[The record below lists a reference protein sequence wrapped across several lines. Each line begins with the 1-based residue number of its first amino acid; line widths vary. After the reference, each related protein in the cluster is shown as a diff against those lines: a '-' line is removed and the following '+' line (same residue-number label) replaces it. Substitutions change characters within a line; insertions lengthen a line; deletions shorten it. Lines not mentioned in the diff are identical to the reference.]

1 MLGGVSESKLIPG
14 LTHGP
19 EPHSHCGQTGHQ
31 AFETVGEKG
40 PILAFEKGC
49 VGDKDSI
56 RRRLDGTE
64 EHAALECVVPLR
76 AYLWIARSIHRRPWD
91 PFLRER
97 TARTR
102 TGTVFSCNPSCLV
115 LLPRRVC
122 WPSFDQSAHIAHLH
136 LHCDVLWRHGS
147 RRAFGLRRFRHYVG
161 DLVCYHVEESNWA
174 RCHETRETSQI
185 GPCGGVCHAGRQGN
199 ERNKTVNSSPPGRVW
214 SCLS

>member
-49 VGDKDSI
+49 VGDKDSL

-115 LLPRRVC
+115 LLPRRVLLALIRSVSPYC
-122 WPSFDQSAHIAHLH
+122 SPSSALRCALATWFEASFW
-136 LHCDVLWRHGS
+136 VAS
-147 RRAFGLRRFRHYVG
+147 VSAFCR
-161 DLVCYHVEESNWA
+161 
-174 RCHETRETSQI
+174 
-185 GPCGGVCHAGRQGN
+185 
-199 ERNKTVNSSPPGRVW
+199 
-214 SCLS
+214 